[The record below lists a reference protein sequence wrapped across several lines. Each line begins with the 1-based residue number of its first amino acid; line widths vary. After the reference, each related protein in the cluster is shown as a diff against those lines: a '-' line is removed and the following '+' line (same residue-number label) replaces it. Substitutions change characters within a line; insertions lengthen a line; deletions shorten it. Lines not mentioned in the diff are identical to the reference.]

1 MRGDAAV
8 RKGIPVKT
16 VDVETAAEAL
26 LFMLRDRGIQYLFA
40 NPGTDAAP
48 LIEAFA
54 RLKAL
59 GRPAPIPVVAPHEMC
74 AVSMA
79 HGYAMVTG
87 RPAAVFV
94 HVSVGT
100 ANAAAGIMNASRQG
114 VPMIVMAG
122 RNPIF
127 EKGAVGARDRRI
139 HWAQESF
146 DQAAMIREYIKWDY
160 ELRDFAQL
168 DIVVDRAM
176 ALAKTHPQG
185 PVYLTL
191 PRERLSARQK
201 EFSFS
206 RTNRFDT
213 EASTQADSA
222 SVERAASL
230 LEKAERP
237 LVLAS
242 HLGRDPGA
250 VADLVRL
257 AEEWALPVVESFPF
271 SVNFPADN
279 PSHLGYSVDPYLADA
294 DLVIAVEADVPWIPS
309 RTGPGVQVPVVQ
321 IARDPLYGRYPIRG
335 FPLDVAL
342 AGDPALSLSALRECL
357 TDRKDHHA
365 KRLSDRAVLCGKL
378 HRDAVESSRKRA
390 EAEAGRAPISM
401 NWLSRC
407 LGEAA
412 GEDVVFLNEYDL
424 KVDQLGLRRP
434 GSYFGSPA
442 VSGLGWGFGAAI
454 GAKLGA
460 PEKTIVCA
468 LGDGAYLFSNPVACH
483 LACTANDAPVLVV
496 VFNNRSW
503 NAVREAVRD
512 VAPDG
517 WAVSNKDFPLVSLEP
532 SPRYERIAEDCGG
545 FGERVENPAEVP
557 AAIQRGLREVREN
570 GRSALL
576 NVICASS

>member
-1 MRGDAAV
+1 M
-8 RKGIPVKT
+8 KT

-26 LFMLRDRGIQYLFA
+26 LFMLRDRGIRYLFA

-48 LIEAFA
+48 LIEALA

-59 GRPAPIPVVAPHEMC
+59 GRPAPIPVAAPHEMC

-87 RPAAVFV
+87 SPAAVFV

-100 ANAAAGIMNASRQG
+100 ANAAAGIMNASRQR

-127 EKGAVGARDRRI
+127 EKGATGARDRRI

-146 DQAAMIREYIKWDY
+146 DQAAMIREYVKWDY
-160 ELRDFAQL
+160 ELRDPAQL
-168 DIVVDRAM
+168 GVVVDRAV
-176 ALAKTHPQG
+176 AVAKAHPQG

-191 PRERLSARQK
+191 PRERLAAAQK

-206 RTNRFDT
+206 RTNRLDADT
-213 EASTQADSA
+213 RMQAN
-222 SVERAASL
+222 SVSLERAAGL

-242 HLGRDPGA
+242 HLGRDPEA
-250 VADLVRL
+250 VAVLIRL

-271 SVNFPADN
+271 SMNFPAN
-279 PSHLGYSVDPYLADA
+279 HPLHLGHSVDPHLADA

-309 RTGPGVQVPVVQ
+309 RTGPGTQVPVIQV
-321 IARDPLYGRYPIRG
+321 AEDPLFGRYPIRG

-342 AGDPALSLSALRECL
+342 SGDPASSLSALCEL
-357 TDRKDHHA
+357 LKERKA
-365 KRLSDRAVLCGKL
+365 PYSESLLERAARCEKL
-378 HRDAVESSRKRA
+378 HQNAVGSSRKRA
-390 EAEAGRAPISM
+390 EAEAGRTPIGM
-401 NWLSRC
+401 NWLSKC
-407 LGEAA
+407 LGEIAD
-412 GEDVVFLNEYDL
+412 ENVVFLNEYDL
-424 KVDQLGLRRP
+424 KVDQLGLRQP

-460 PEKTIVCA
+460 PGKTVVCA

-483 LACTANDAPVLVV
+483 LACAANDAPVLVV

-503 NAVREAVRD
+503 NAVREAVHD

-517 WAVSNKDFPLVSLEP
+517 WAVSNKEFPLVSLEP
-532 SPRYERIAEDCGG
+532 SPHYERIAENCGG
-545 FGERVENPAEVP
+545 YGERVENADEIR

-570 GRSALL
+570 RRHALL
-576 NVICASS
+576 NVICASSD